1 MDSAKVATTGFVS
14 FIIGPGLIPQLL
26 LTIVFFVSL
35 QLILGLIETVAS
47 TFKSIS
53 KQVTVLQRD
62 TVMGPYNVVQSDN
75 SPNQIYNSMNEING
89 LEYSYSMYIFITP
102 ETFASPD
109 NIDSCGNK
117 QTSTLTTLKHIFHK
131 GSKGIFPL
139 MAPGVFVEGDKNT
152 LRVYMNTTTNWN
164 NYVSIP
170 NIPIS
175 KWFHLVVTM
184 KGKFMDVY
192 INGNVSVRRE
202 FQTVPKLNQGNVYI
216 MSPNKFPI
224 AKNNY
229 TNSIDFKVDG
239 AIKGMVSRVSY
250 YAYALSYAQID
261 ELLRSGPS
269 NKVINPGGAV
279 TSFVAP
285 PYLRDDWWTSNR
297 Y

>member
-1 MDSAKVATTGFVS
+1 MDSAKVATTGLVS
-14 FIIGPGLIPQLL
+14 FIVGPGLIPQIL
-26 LTIVFFVSL
+26 LTIIFFIAL
-35 QLILGLIETVAS
+35 QLILGLVETVAS
-47 TFKSIS
+47 TFKGIS

-62 TVMGPYNVVQSDN
+62 TVMGPYNIVQSDN
-75 SPNQIYNSMNEING
+75 SPNQIYNSMNELTG
-89 LEYSYSMYIFITP
+89 LEYSYSMYIFIMP
-102 ETFASPD
+102 ETFSGTSQ
-109 NIDSCGNK
+109 DSCGN
-117 QTSTLTTLKHIFHK
+117 TSESGLTNLKHIFHK

-139 MAPGVFVEGDKNT
+139 MAPGVFVEGEKNT

-170 NIPIS
+170 NIPVA
-175 KWFHLVVTM
+175 KWFHLVITM

-192 INGNVSVRRE
+192 VNGNVSVRRE
-202 FQTVPKLNQGNVYI
+202 FQTVPKLNQGNVYL
-216 MSPNKFPI
+216 MSPNKFPV

-239 AIKGMVSRVSY
+239 PMKGMVSRVSY

-261 ELLRSGPS
+261 DLLRKGPS
-269 NKVINPGGAV
+269 DKVINPGGI